1 MPTPIRKKNADGSDK
16 SDVWWLRKKVPQRYR
31 AIVGRGE
38 IWRSLDT
45 TDRKT
50 AVVRCTR
57 LSADLDKDWEDRLR
71 AARAV
76 GRTTVLQAPR
86 LSITELSGLQRL
98 VHEQTRDARI
108 ENPPSPMV
116 AAMRIGARDEE
127 EDLAEREYDEADMD
141 DFLAR
146 NGYELNEAD
155 RARFLPLFLDG
166 QREGRRDLYRIAR
179 NLDYS
184 PSEKLAKYAP
194 SLAKKIDFPA
204 AFEFYCEKA
213 GIKGGTT
220 GATAKRWRP
229 KIKAFCDFV
238 KHTDLGRMTTDD
250 GYRWVDHL
258 VEQGVAKKSVRDVW
272 IASLK
277 ATASFMVERRKLDK
291 NPFAGIRIRGVKG
304 IKDSN
309 KKGFT
314 DAQAEAILTATL
326 ATPSHLTTPETRA
339 ARRWVP
345 WICAYTGAR
354 VNEITS
360 LLPSD
365 VRQDPET
372 GNWCIYL
379 RPEVTKGDYERVI
392 PVHSHLIAQKFLKFV
407 EERRKAR
414 LPLFYDP
421 KRARRRQRESTVDED
436 RPTPGRLGG
445 RKPAHH
451 RRQAEPRVA
460 PQVQVGRAPCGHAS
474 RGRKIH
480 HRPRRLRRPRR
491 DRQGQPGVR
500 RRLGRHAEEGHR
512 KVSTLRDRGAERFA
526 RAAPARPADSQADRG
541 GPRSAGR
548 PLCGAGMRSAPWHT
562 NSSKRTSR
570 ICSSMYHRR
579 NGRSGTSGSAR
590 RSIFGSSGSILR
602 TLRSPMRSAIGI

>member
-116 AAMRIGARDEE
+116 AAMRMGARDEE

-141 DFLAR
+141 EFLAK

-155 RARFLPLFLDG
+155 RSRFLPLFLDAR
-166 QREGRRDLYRIAR
+166 REGHRDVYRIAR
-179 NLDYS
+179 ELDYS

-194 SLAKKIDFPA
+194 SPAKKIDFPA
-204 AFEFYCEKA
+204 AFEFYSEKS

-238 KHTDLGRMTTDD
+238 KHADLGRMTTDD

-258 VEQGVAKKSVRDVW
+258 VERGVAKKSVRDVW

-277 ATASFMVERRKLDK
+277 ATAGFMVERRKLTE
-291 NPFAGIRIRGVKG
+291 NPFAGIRIRGVKAT
-304 IKDSN
+304 KESN
-309 KKGFT
+309 KKGFS
-314 DAQAEAILTATL
+314 DAQAKLILEATP
-326 ATPSHLTTPETRA
+326 ATPSHLSTPETQA

-365 VRQDPET
+365 IRQDPET
-372 GNWCIYL
+372 GTWCFYL
-379 RPEVTKGDYERVI
+379 RPEMTKGDYERVV
-392 PVHSHLIAQKFLKFV
+392 PVHSHLIAQKFLDYV
-407 EERRKAR
+407 ARRRKAR

-421 KRARRRQRESTVDED
+421 ARARGSENANPQWQKI
-436 RPTPGRLGG
+436 GQRLGDWVVESLRITG
-445 RKPAHH
+445 VKPNHAWRH
-451 RRQAEPRVA
+451 RFKSVA
-460 PQVQVGRAPCGHAS
+460 RHVHMHPEVEKFITGHGGSDDPDVIA
-474 RGRKIH
+474 
-480 HRPRRLRRPRR
+480 
-491 DRQGQPGVR
+491 
-500 RRLGRHAEEGHR
+500 
-512 KVSTLRDRGAERFA
+512 KVSMEYGDAWVKTLKKTIEMYPRYDI
-526 RAAPARPADSQADRG
+526 AALRLPPAP
-541 GPRSAGR
+541 
-548 PLCGAGMRSAPWHT
+548 
-562 NSSKRTSR
+562 
-570 ICSSMYHRR
+570 HRR
-579 NGRSGTSGSAR
+579 NRRTRAIIAADDAAKRGRRTNV
-590 RSIFGSSGSILR
+590 SSRLD
-602 TLRSPMRSAIGI
+602 MRID

>member
-1 MPTPIRKKNADGSDK
+1 
-16 SDVWWLRKKVPQRYR
+16 
-31 AIVGRGE
+31 
-38 IWRSLDT
+38 
-45 TDRKT
+45 
-50 AVVRCTR
+50 
-57 LSADLDKDWEDRLR
+57 
-71 AARAV
+71 
-76 GRTTVLQAPR
+76 
-86 LSITELSGLQRL
+86 
-98 VHEQTRDARI
+98 
-108 ENPPSPMV
+108 MV
-116 AAMRIGARDEE
+116 AAMRMGARDEE
-127 EDLAEREYDEADMD
+127 EDLAERGYDEADMD

-204 AFEFYCEKA
+204 AFEFYCDKA

-229 KIKAFCDFV
+229 KIKALCDFV

-314 DAQAEAILTATL
+314 DAQAEAILTATV

-365 VRQDPET
+365 VRQDPER

-392 PVHSHLIAQKFLKFV
+392 PVHSHLIAQKFLEFV

-421 KRARRRQRESTVDED
+421 KRARGGDNANPQWQKIAQ
-436 RPTPGRLGG
+436 RLGDWVVESLRITG
-445 RKPAHH
+445 VKPNHAWRHRFKSVARHVEMHPEVEKFITGHGGSDDPDVIAKVSMEYGDAWVKTLKKAIEMYPRYDIAALRVLPAPH
-451 RRQAEPRVA
+451 RR
-460 PQVQVGRAPCGHAS
+460 
-474 RGRKIH
+474 
-480 HRPRRLRRPRR
+480 
-491 DRQGQPGVR
+491 VR
-500 RRLGRHAEEGHR
+500 RKREQIAADLAT
-512 KVSTLRDRGAERFA
+512 KNAA
-526 RAAPARPADSQADRG
+526 RRTAP
-541 GPRSAGR
+541 
-548 PLCGAGMRSAPWHT
+548 
-562 NSSKRTSR
+562 
-570 ICSSMYHRR
+570 RR
-579 NGRSGTSGSAR
+579 NGRSAV
-590 RSIFGSSGSILR
+590 
-602 TLRSPMRSAIGI
+602 